1 MAAIEARRN
10 AAGEKTYRVKVR
22 LRGHAT
28 ETQTFRRLT
37 DARIWA
43 QGVEAAIREGR
54 HFPKAAAKRHTV
66 ADMVDRYI
74 REVLPLRPKNARN
87 TQRHLEWWS
96 AQIGHITLANVTA
109 AEITR
114 CRDAL
119 RISTTRR
126 KTHMSPST
134 VVRYTAALSH
144 AFTIAI
150 NDWEWLEQSPMRR
163 VSKIK
168 EPRGRERFLSKGE
181 RDRLLHACRGSTSR
195 FLYPVVVLA
204 ISTGMRKGE
213 IMSLTWARVDFA
225 RQQILLDETKNGSSR
240 SVPLAGTALDLL
252 QQLKPPDALA
262 TALVFPGTDPKNPID
277 LKKPWSLAL
286 CKAGIDDF
294 RFHDLRHTAASYLA
308 MNGAS
313 TLEIAALL
321 GHKTLQMVKRY
332 AHLSNEHVASRV
344 ADMNRKIFAD
354 STQEPPRDAI

>member
-1 MAAIEARRN
+1 MAAIEARQN
-10 AAGEKTYRVKVR
+10 AAGEKTYRVKIR

-28 ETQTFRRLT
+28 ETATFRRLT
-37 DARIWA
+37 DAKRWA
-43 QGVEAAIREGR
+43 QSMEAAIREGR
-54 HFPKAAAKRHTV
+54 HFPSAAAKRYTV

-87 TQRHLEWWS
+87 TRRHLEWWA
-96 AQIGHITLANVTA
+96 AQIGHITLANLTA

-119 RISTTRR
+119 RISETRR
-126 KTHMSPST
+126 NTHMSPST

-163 VSKIK
+163 VSRIK
-168 EPRGRERFLSKGE
+168 EPRGRERFLSTGE
-181 RDRLLHACRGSTSR
+181 RDRLLQACRNSTNR

-213 IMSLTWARVDFA
+213 IMSLTWRRVDFA

-240 SVPLAGTALDLL
+240 SVPLTGTALDLL
-252 QQLKPPDALA
+252 QQLKPSDALG
-262 TALVFPGTDPKNPID
+262 TALVFPGTDPKKPIE

-286 CKAGIDDF
+286 RNAGIDDF

-308 MNGAS
+308 MDGAS

-344 ADMNRKIFAD
+344 ADMNRKIFAE
-354 STQEPPRDAI
+354 STPEPTRDPL